1 VPGAPNREPQG
12 ERLQKVLAHAG
23 LASRRQAEEWIRAG
37 RVTVNGQPATLGQ
50 RVGGRDEVR
59 IDGRVLRRPRA
70 AATLGTAAT
79 VYLCHR
85 SPGDDLRAGIIDR
98 LPRRAGR
105 RFMAVS
111 PMPRVD
117 GGLEL
122 VTTDGALAARLQRRV
137 RESAVEFSVRIRGE
151 FDEVR
156 AAAILEG
163 QLDDGRK
170 VAVLELESSAAEEE
184 GSNRWFHVATTGA
197 SGKDVRQ
204 LFERQGLL
212 VSRVIR
218 TALCGLQLTRD
229 LSRGHFR
236 LLQPEEARVLEPRSA
251 LGVEAPARDTARTR
265 AEQRHVGAGQRRG

>member
-1 VPGAPNREPQG
+1 MRAAASPEPQG

-23 LASRRQAEEWIRAG
+23 LASRRQAEDWIRAG
-37 RVTVNGQPATLGQ
+37 RVTVNGRPATLGQ

-70 AATLGTAAT
+70 AATLGTSAT

-85 SPGDDLRAGIIDR
+85 SPGDELRAGLIER

-105 RFMAVS
+105 RFVAVS

-117 GGLEL
+117 GGLEI

-137 RESAVEFSVRIRGE
+137 RESPVEFSVRIRGE
-151 FDEVR
+151 LDAQR
-156 AAAILEG
+156 ADAIRAGE
-163 QLDDGRK
+163 LDDGRK
-170 VAVLELESSAAEEE
+170 LTVLELEGSAVEEE
-184 GSNRWFHVATTGA
+184 GSNRWYHVATTGA

-218 TALCGLQLTRD
+218 TALCGIELTRD
-229 LSRGHFR
+229 LGRGHFR
-236 LLQPEEARVLEPRSA
+236 LLQPEEAQVLDPLSPGRRSS
-251 LGVEAPARDTARTR
+251 
-265 AEQRHVGAGQRRG
+265 RR

>member
-1 VPGAPNREPQG
+1 VRGAASPEHQG

-37 RVTVNGQPATLGQ
+37 RVTVNGQPATIGQ

-85 SPGDDLRAGIIDR
+85 SPGDDLRAGLIER

-111 PMPRVD
+111 PMPRID

-137 RESAVEFSVRIRGE
+137 RESVAEFSVRIRGE
-151 FDEVR
+151 LDEVR

-170 VAVLELESSAAEEE
+170 LAVVQLEGSAAEEE
-184 GSNRWFHVATTGA
+184 GSNRWYHVVATGA

-218 TALCGLQLTRD
+218 TGLCGLKLTRD

-236 LLQPEEARVLEPRSA
+236 LLQPEEARLLDPLS
-251 LGVEAPARDTARTR
+251 PARRSSR
-265 AEQRHVGAGQRRG
+265 Q